1 LRGERCATSSGVETW
16 WRRHRDAREL
26 FADEL
31 LEALVRIRQDPT
43 LGRSYRTADG
53 REQRRLLMPKT
64 GHHVYFRMDGEAV
77 LVLTVWGAR
86 RGRPPAI

>member
-1 LRGERCATSSGVETW
+1 MWSVVAK
-16 WRRHRDAREL
+16 HRDAREL

-31 LEALVRIRQDPT
+31 LEALARIRRDPT
-43 LGRSYRTADG
+43 LGRPYRAVDG

-64 GHHVYFRMDGEAV
+64 GHHVYFRIEGETV

-86 RGRPPAI
+86 RGHPPAI